1 MFVTNYYQNNVAFAI
16 RYLYGHENM
25 SSLLLLLLLLEQKQ
39 DRFWATLVNQKSAIF
54 SP

>member
-25 SSLLLLLLLLEQKQ
+25 SSLLLLLLLEQKQ
-39 DRFWATLVNQKSAIF
+39 DRF
-54 SP
+54 